1 MGEKRPGLLGT
12 RVSMPG
18 LDGSTASE
26 LETAMDIPD
35 GGNFN
40 VTNPYTPPSSP
51 PLEADPLFSDDP
63 SAAKAR
69 RIKSPG
75 ILRRLAGRLWQ
86 ILMLWLVLSASV
98 AFLIYLSI
106 QPTYEAASL
115 LRIEPGTINPFEPLE
130 RGAAASETRNST
142 YLKTQVGLITS
153 AKVLDSAIADPLVV
167 NLASIRKAVDPKTE
181 ILEDL
186 KVVIVPGTNLIH
198 ISLELPNPEEAVT
211 IVRAVVQS
219 YLTQNTDY
227 SRGANRDLTQ
237 SLKQQLL
244 KIGSEIELKR
254 SMMME
259 LSKKGRAAPI
269 NPRGLLNPKTE
280 TDPTQPTLNKATE
293 EQFAKLIDKQ
303 VECDLA
309 YLDALSQLGAV
320 RTVRE
325 RNLDRMDQERGAQAL
340 DEFKRDPKVA
350 ALVDQIDEAKRM
362 GESKEQTSSPAVLA
376 ARERH
381 KNLSSEFDTL
391 WTRRGPDIRRR
402 LAEAD
407 HVPLSEARI
416 RELEV
421 AVEKARRKKEGFA
434 QRFEKVEVIREIT
447 VDATYE
453 ANYLT
458 HQLESLQI
466 WEDQVK
472 ANLERLKFE
481 ASQDKYRVALVDSA
495 TASRTPTNNKRLSY
509 MAAAPVVI
517 LFALLGLFLAQEIA
531 AGRKAAVR

>member
-1 MGEKRPGLLGT
+1 MGETRPGLLET
-12 RVSMPG
+12 RVSLPG
-18 LDGSTASE
+18 LDVSTETE

-35 GGNFN
+35 GGIIN
-40 VTNPYTPPSSP
+40 VTNANRSPSSP

-75 ILRRLAGRLWQ
+75 ILRRLAGRFWQ

-98 AFLIYLSI
+98 AFLIYPLT

-115 LRIEPGTINPFEPLE
+115 LRIEPATINPFGPLE
-130 RGAAASETRNST
+130 RGAEPSDGQPSI

-153 AKVLDSAIADPLVV
+153 AKVLVPAIADPLVAI
-167 NLASIRKAVDPKTE
+167 LPTIRKAVDPKTDL
-181 ILEDL
+181 LENL
-186 KVVIVPGTNLIH
+186 KVEIVPGTNLIR
-198 ISLELPNPEEAVT
+198 IALELPNPEEAGT
-211 IVRAVVQS
+211 IVQAVVQS
-219 YLTQNTDY
+219 YLTQNVDY
-227 SRGANRDLTQ
+227 TRSANRDLTE

-244 KIGSEIELKR
+244 KIAREIDLKR
-254 SMMME
+254 SMLKE
-259 LSKKGRAAPI
+259 LSTRRTGEPI
-269 NPRGLLNPKTE
+269 KPRELLNPKTE

-309 YLDALSQLGAV
+309 YLDALSQLEAV
-320 RTVRE
+320 RAVRE
-325 RNLDRMDQERGAQAL
+325 RNLDRMDQEWAAQAL

-362 GESKEQTSSPAVLA
+362 GESKEQTPSPAVLA

-391 WTRRGPDIRRR
+391 WTRKGPDIRKR

-407 HVPLSEARI
+407 HGPFSEARI

-434 QRFEKVEVIREIT
+434 QQFEKVEVIREKP
-447 VDATYE
+447 VDAALE

-458 HQLESLQI
+458 
-466 WEDQVK
+466 DQVEALQK
-472 ANLERLKFE
+472 WENQVKQNLEQLKFE

-495 TASRTPTNNKRLSY
+495 TASKTPTNNKRLFY
-509 MAAAPVVI
+509 MGAAPVVI

-531 AGRKAAVR
+531 AVRTAAVR

>member
-1 MGEKRPGLLGT
+1 
-12 RVSMPG
+12 MPG

-40 VTNPYTPPSSP
+40 VTNANRPPSSP

-63 SAAKAR
+63 SAAKAGR
-69 RIKSPG
+69 MKPPG
-75 ILRRLAGRLWQ
+75 ILRRLAGRSWQ
-86 ILMLWLVLSASV
+86 ILMLWLIISAAV
-98 AFLIYLSI
+98 AFLIYTSI
-106 QPTYEAASL
+106 QPTYEAVSL
-115 LRIEPGTINPFEPLE
+115 LRIEPATINIFGPLE
-130 RGAAASETRNST
+130 RGLAPRDGQIST
-142 YLKTQVGLITS
+142 YLKTQLGLITS
-153 AKVLDSAIADPLVV
+153 AKVLNPAISDPLVV
-167 NLASIRKAVDPKTE
+167 NLHTIRQAVDPKSDLVE
-181 ILEDL
+181 KL
-186 KVVIVPGTNLIH
+186 KVDIVPDTNLIR
-198 ISLELPNPEEAVT
+198 IALELPNPEEAAT
-211 IVRAVVQS
+211 IVQAVVQS
-219 YLTQNTDY
+219 YLSQNTDF
-227 SRGANRDLTQ
+227 SRSANRDLTQ
-237 SLKQQLL
+237 SLKQQLM

-254 SMMME
+254 SMLKD
-259 LSKKGRAAPI
+259 LSTRRAGEPM
-269 NPRGLLNPKTE
+269 NPRALLNPKTE
-280 TDPTQPTLNKATE
+280 ADPTQPTLNKATE

-309 YLDALSQLGAV
+309 YLDALSQLEAV
-320 RTVRE
+320 RAVRE
-325 RNLDRMDQERGAQAL
+325 RNLDRMDQEWGAQAL

-362 GESKEQTSSPAVLA
+362 GESKEQTPSPAVLA

-381 KNLSSEFDTL
+381 KNLSSEYDTL
-391 WTRRGPDIRRR
+391 WTRRGPDIRKR

-407 HVPLSEARI
+407 HGPLSEARI

-434 QRFEKVEVIREIT
+434 QQFEKVEVIRERPG
-447 VDATYE
+447 DATFE

-458 HQLESLQI
+458 HQVEALQK
-466 WEDQVK
+466 WENQVK
-472 ANLERLKFE
+472 QNLEQLKFE
-481 ASQDKYRVALVDSA
+481 ASQDKYRVVLVDA
-495 TASRTPTNNKRLSY
+495 AAASRTPTNNKRLRY

>member
-1 MGEKRPGLLGT
+1 
-12 RVSMPG
+12 
-18 LDGSTASE
+18 
-26 LETAMDIPD
+26 
-35 GGNFN
+35 
-40 VTNPYTPPSSP
+40 
-51 PLEADPLFSDDP
+51 
-63 SAAKAR
+63 
-69 RIKSPG
+69 
-75 ILRRLAGRLWQ
+75 
-86 ILMLWLVLSASV
+86 
-98 AFLIYLSI
+98 
-106 QPTYEAASL
+106 
-115 LRIEPGTINPFEPLE
+115 
-130 RGAAASETRNST
+130 
-142 YLKTQVGLITS
+142 
-153 AKVLDSAIADPLVV
+153 
-167 NLASIRKAVDPKTE
+167 
-181 ILEDL
+181 
-186 KVVIVPGTNLIH
+186 
-198 ISLELPNPEEAVT
+198 
-211 IVRAVVQS
+211 
-219 YLTQNTDY
+219 
-227 SRGANRDLTQ
+227 
-237 SLKQQLL
+237 
-244 KIGSEIELKR
+244 
-254 SMMME
+254 
-259 LSKKGRAAPI
+259 
-269 NPRGLLNPKTE
+269 LNPKTE
-280 TDPTQPTLNKATE
+280 ADPTQPTLNKATE

-309 YLDALSQLGAV
+309 YLDALSQLEAV

-362 GESKEQTSSPAVLA
+362 GESKEQTPSPAVLA

-453 ANYLT
+453 SNYLT

-481 ASQDKYRVALVDSA
+481 ASQDKYRVALIDSA

-531 AGRKAAVR
+531 AGRKAAVQ

>member
-1 MGEKRPGLLGT
+1 
-12 RVSMPG
+12 MPG

-40 VTNPYTPPSSP
+40 VTNANRPPSSP

-63 SAAKAR
+63 SAAKAGR
-69 RIKSPG
+69 MKPPG
-75 ILRRLAGRLWQ
+75 ILRRLAGRSWQ
-86 ILMLWLVLSASV
+86 ILMLWLVLSAAV
-98 AFLIYLSI
+98 AFLIYISI
-106 QPTYEAASL
+106 QPTYEAVSL

-130 RGAAASETRNST
+130 REAAVSETRNST
-142 YLKTQVGLITS
+142 YLKTQVGLLTS
-153 AKVLDSAIADPLVV
+153 AMVLNPAIADPLVV
-167 NLASIRKAVDPKTE
+167 NLPTIRKAVDPKN
-181 ILEDL
+181 DL
-186 KVVIVPGTNLIH
+186 QEKLNVVIVPGTNLIR
-198 ISLELPNPEEAVT
+198 IALESPNPEEAAT
-211 IVRAVVQS
+211 IVQAVVQS

-227 SRGANRDLTQ
+227 SRSANRDLTE
-237 SLKQQLL
+237 SLKQQLS
-244 KIGSEIELKR
+244 KIAHEIDLKR
-254 SMMME
+254 SM
-259 LSKKGRAAPI
+259 LKDLATRRAGGLI
-269 NPRGLLNPKTE
+269 RPRELLNPKTE

-309 YLDALSQLGAV
+309 YLDALSQLEAV

-362 GESKEQTSSPAVLA
+362 GESKEQTPSPAVLA

-453 ANYLT
+453 SNYLT

-481 ASQDKYRVALVDSA
+481 ASQDKYRVALIDSA

-531 AGRKAAVR
+531 AGRKAAVQ